1 MEVLVLL
8 RRFLC
13 TLMIAAMLAAALPQA
28 GLAMSAG
35 EALFGDGAS
44 VPETPAQPV
53 APDAAADDGDVYGT
67 TDSLSIS
74 QYPTLRLGD
83 RDGDDGAAYIVFM
96 QNRLIELGY
105 LHDSADGMYGEN
117 TEIAV
122 SEFQK
127 NNGLDPTGVADPAT
141 QQKLF
146 SDITT
151 LVQATADN
159 TKFGSETTR
168 VQTALAMWGFY
179 GSRVDGEM
187 GSGTQS
193 AIRTFKRYMQKIDPG
208 YGATP
213 TPAPTATPDPNGQ
226 FSDMP
231 VVVDIPLA
239 NSSVAD
245 ELDSRIDD
253 ALLSYVDGEKPFQ
266 IFRQT
271 VRNGDEGSEALRV
284 QTRLHQLNYLYAA
297 DGAFGVLSE
306 EALKYFQRKNGLD
319 DSGVADEQTQRVL
332 FSTQAIEG
340 EEYVFPYKIVVDISK
355 QRVYVGKWTG
365 AAYTELVKTF
375 VCSTGKDETPTPTGT
390 YQALGRGS
398 GEWYYFKDYN
408 CYAKWGYVIVGGILF
423 HSVTYNS
430 QKKLNRASVSN
441 LGHKASHG
449 CVRLSVDDAKWIYD
463 HCPSGTTV
471 VIQK

>member
-1 MEVLVLL
+1 MF
-8 RRFLC
+8 RRFLGA
-13 TLMIAAMLAAALPQA
+13 LIIAAMLAAIPQA
-28 GLAMSAG
+28 ALAMSAG
-35 EALFGDGAS
+35 EALFGDGTV
-44 VPETPAQPV
+44 VPETPAQPASADDDDDGV
-53 APDAAADDGDVYGT
+53 EGDMYDAA
-67 TDSLSIS
+67 DSASIS
-74 QYPTLRLGD
+74 QYPVLRLGD

-105 LHDSADGMYGEN
+105 LHDAADGVFGDN
-117 TEIAV
+117 TEMAV
-122 SEFQK
+122 RQFQK
-127 NNGLDPTGVADPAT
+127 SNGLNETGVADPAT

-146 SDITT
+146 SDVST
-151 LVQATADN
+151 LVPASADT

-168 VQTALAMWGFY
+168 VQTALAQWGFY

-187 GSGTQS
+187 GSGTQA
-193 AIRTFKRYMQKIDPG
+193 AIRTFKRYMQKIDPT

-213 TPAPTATPDPNGQ
+213 TPAPTPTPDPNGR

-231 VVVDIPLA
+231 IVVDVPLA
-239 NSSVAD
+239 NSKAAD

-253 ALLSYVDGEKPFQ
+253 ALLEYVDGTKSFQ
-266 IFRQT
+266 IYRQT
-271 VRNGDEGSEALRV
+271 VRNGDTGSEVLRV
-284 QTRLHQLNYLYAA
+284 QTRLHQLNYLYKP
-297 DGAFGVLSE
+297 DGAFGALSE
-306 EALKYFQRKNGLD
+306 EALKYFQRKNGLED
-319 DSGVADEQTQRVL
+319 TGIADEQTQRVL
-332 FSTQAIEG
+332 FAPQALEG
-340 EEYVFPYKIVVDISK
+340 EEYVFPYKVVVDISK

-365 AAYTELVKTF
+365 SAYTDLVKTF

-398 GEWYYFKDYN
+398 DEWYYFKDYN

-430 QKKLNRASVSN
+430 QKKLNRSSVRN

>member
-1 MEVLVLL
+1 MVF
-8 RRFLC
+8 RRFLGA
-13 TLMIAAMLAAALPQA
+13 LMVAAMLVAMIPQA
-28 GLAMSAG
+28 GLAMSAE
-35 EALFGDGAS
+35 EALFGDGTA
-44 VPETPAQPV
+44 VPQQEPAQP
-53 APDAAADDGDVYGT
+53 AAVSDDTGDVYGAA
-67 TDSLSIS
+67 DVSSIS

-105 LHDSADGMYGEN
+105 LRDAADGVFGDN
-117 TEIAV
+117 TEMAV
-122 SEFQK
+122 RQFQK
-127 NNGLDPTGVADPAT
+127 SNGLNETGVADPAT

-146 SDITT
+146 SDVST
-151 LVQATADN
+151 LVPASADT

-168 VQTALAMWGFY
+168 VQTALAQWGFY

-187 GSGTQS
+187 GSGTQA
-193 AIRTFKRYMQKIDPG
+193 AIRTFKRYMQEIDPT

-213 TPAPTATPDPNGQ
+213 TPAPTPTPDPNGR

-231 VVVDIPLA
+231 IVVDVPLA
-239 NSSVAD
+239 NSKAAD

-253 ALLSYVDGEKPFQ
+253 ALLEYVDGTKSFQ
-266 IFRQT
+266 IYRQT
-271 VRNGDEGSEALRV
+271 VRNGDTGSEVLRV
-284 QTRLHQLNYLYAA
+284 QTRLHQLNYLYKP
-297 DGAFGVLSE
+297 DGAFGALSE
-306 EALKYFQRKNGLD
+306 EALKYFQRKNGLED
-319 DSGVADEQTQRVL
+319 TGIADEQTQRVL
-332 FSTQAIEG
+332 FAPQALEG
-340 EEYVFPYKIVVDISK
+340 EEYVFPYKVVVDISK

-365 AAYTELVKTF
+365 SAYTDLVKTF
-375 VCSTGKDETPTPTGT
+375 VCSTGKPETPTPTGT

-423 HSVTYNS
+423 HSVTYS
-430 QKKLNRASVSN
+430 AEKKLNRASVNN
-441 LGHKASHG
+441 LGKQASHG

-463 HCPSGTTV
+463 NCPSGTTV